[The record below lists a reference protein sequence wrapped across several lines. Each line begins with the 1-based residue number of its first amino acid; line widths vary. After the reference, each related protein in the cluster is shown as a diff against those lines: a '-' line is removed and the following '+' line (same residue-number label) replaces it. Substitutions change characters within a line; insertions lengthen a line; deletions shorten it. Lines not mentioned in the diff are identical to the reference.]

1 MTTQSAMKLSR
12 SYSTNWWASCL
23 INSITCEEYTTFLVR
38 KQAANYVGRPRL
50 IYRPPAILFYLF
62 QNVSVHNNVSAQVI
76 PFQDYV
82 SLMARINFHS

>member
-12 SYSTNWWASCL
+12 SYITNWWASCL

-50 IYRPPAILFYLF
+50 IYRPPAIFF
-62 QNVSVHNNVSAQVI
+62 TSSKMFPSI
-76 PFQDYV
+76 TT
-82 SLMARINFHS
+82 